1 MRNVIVLDKKIS
13 NTAFE
18 AWKKE
23 DIAFWEKYLGI
34 TPSYAV
40 MRYDFS
46 TYPTFVDSDGDIR
59 PTNAYLQSVNDL
71 VTGIHGQFDVDFIL
85 VAIHQ
90 DNWRSDPDGP
100 NNGIWGTNYSY
111 VFGKQTL
118 QYCRWGT
125 DKEKTFGTIYHER
138 HHSFDA
144 MIHQELGLRV
154 EPILGV
160 AVGKYDYC
168 VTHGKC
174 PPWEYIRRKEN
185 TASLTKMK
193 PLLLKMFAERR
204 RKYFALEAGE
214 ENVVM
219 RFIHLLEYVL
229 RMKFN
234 MKDGIKRT

>member
-1 MRNVIVLDKKIS
+1 
-13 NTAFE
+13 
-18 AWKKE
+18 
-23 DIAFWEKYLGI
+23 
-34 TPSYAV
+34 
-40 MRYDFS
+40 
-46 TYPTFVDSDGDIR
+46 
-59 PTNAYLQSVNDL
+59 
-71 VTGIHGQFDVDFIL
+71 
-85 VAIHQ
+85 
-90 DNWRSDPDGP
+90 
-100 NNGIWGTNYSY
+100 
-111 VFGKQTL
+111 
-118 QYCRWGT
+118 
-125 DKEKTFGTIYHER
+125 
-138 HHSFDA
+138 

-185 TASLTKMK
+185 TESLTKMK

-204 RKYFALEAGE
+204 RKYLALEAGE